1 MAVFSSLEPA
11 IDPANRIT
19 FLIDWELTMK
29 CNLDCS
35 YCGSEGIYG
44 GHNNSIKHPQ
54 IEDCIKTID
63 FMFPYVDLYMSQKI
77 RGLRAA
83 VLNIYGGEALY
94 HPHIVDILSRC
105 REHHQQYYADR
116 WPLTVTTTTN
126 AVISEAKFANIVPLL
141 DEITCSFHCEATDE
155 QKSLFKKNVLAAK
168 GQGKRVKVVVLM
180 HTDPVYFA
188 QSQDII
194 QWCQAHGIAHLPRQ
208 LDPTPQ
214 QPSRNY
220 RVQEVKW
227 LVDVYKQKQHN
238 SSYFPEVDT
247 QSEFQDMAELARAC
261 CGGRQLCLDSNF
273 KSRNFVVEN
282 QFPGWFC
289 SVNEFFVYIKQVEK
303 KIYTNKDCKM
313 NFDGSTGPIGDLDHY
328 QELLKLTQQQLKN
341 KNMPVIRCAKTR
353 CYCGLCAPKAETRE
367 LFEQIMEKYHQ

>member
-54 IEDCIKTID
+54 IEDCVKTID
-63 FMFPYVDLYMSQKI
+63 FMFSYVDLYMSQKI
-77 RGLRAA
+77 RGLKAA
-83 VLNIYGGEALY
+83 VLNVYGGEALY
-94 HPHIVDILSRC
+94 HPHILDILSKC
-105 REHHQQYYADR
+105 QEYHQQRYADR
-116 WPLTVTTTTN
+116 WPLTVTITTN
-126 AVISEAKFANIVPLL
+126 AVISRKKFDSIVSLV
-141 DEITCSFHCEATDE
+141 DEVTCSFHCEATDE
-155 QKSLFKKNVLAAK
+155 QKSLFKKNVLAVK
-168 GQGKRVKVVVLM
+168 SQGKRVKVVVLM

-194 QWCQAHGIAHLPRQ
+194 HWCQTHDIAHLPRQ

-214 QPSRNY
+214 QTKREYQS
-220 RVQEVKW
+220 QEVKW
-227 LVDVYKQKQHN
+227 LTAFYKKNQHK
-238 SSYFPEVDT
+238 SSYFPEVDNDAT
-247 QSEFQDMAELARAC
+247 SQDLTNIGRAC

-273 KSRNFVVEN
+273 KSRNFVVKN
-282 QFPGWFC
+282 QFHGWFC

-313 NFDGSTGPIGDLDHY
+313 NFDGSIGPIGDLDHY
-328 QELLKLTQQQLKN
+328 QELLARTRQQIEN
-341 KNMPVIRCAKTR
+341 KHMPVIRCAKSR

-367 LFEQIMEKYHQ
+367 MFEQIMKKYHQ